1 MQVSLSEVTM
11 RIFRAIIFLLW
22 SASLTLALQFRLAEI
37 PVLKNYLPEKLASAP
52 PLGRFLDP
60 FNGFWQNAE
69 PKKRPTE
76 LKINA
81 QALKD
86 KVEIWLDSRLV
97 PHIFAQNDY
106 DLYFAQGYM
115 IASERL
121 WQMDFL
127 TRFAA
132 GRLSEVLGEK
142 ALEVD
147 RSQRRMGILYSA
159 QRTLANLKDSISK
172 AVLQAYADGVNAYI
186 ASLQPH
192 QYPLEFKIL
201 DYAPEQWSPLK
212 SILMLKYMA
221 YDLSIAYTDDF
232 ANSLAASM
240 FGEKAIDSLF
250 PNVPYRTEP
259 VIPTKTP
266 LDFKPLRKPQKP
278 AKYDSI
284 SRALYQNLKELQ
296 SILQAQ
302 VTGEKVKGSNNWAIG
317 AKKSE
322 TGFPILAGDP
332 HLSLKLPSIW
342 YEMQLISPTCNVY
355 GVTLPGTPTIVI
367 GFNEKIA
374 WSLTNAYTDASDFY
388 QIRFKDDKLD
398 EYWHDN
404 QWKKTLTRKEIIKV
418 RGREKDEVDYIRY
431 THHGAIVLEKPAKLV
446 PNEPNKL
453 YSLEVPFRHALRW
466 TAHDTT
472 TNEVLAFYKLNR
484 ATNYKE
490 FQESFV
496 TFGYPTQVVAY
507 ADADK
512 NIALQVIG
520 KLPLRW
526 SGQGKYIL
534 DGSNSAFEYQ
544 EFIPY
549 AQNPKVLNPE
559 QQFVASANQILVDT
573 LTYPYYLGYEYVSP
587 ERAIR
592 INERLRNTAK
602 FKYEQVRELQ
612 NDVLGVHARELLP
625 QMLLLLD
632 TTQLSK
638 EGQKI
643 HQFLKKWDYL
653 YKADAIGATCFEAWY
668 EELKKAI
675 WADELGS
682 IAHYPAP
689 DQMIRL
695 VLKDTTSHWIDNK
708 NTPEIKETLKMLL
721 QTSFEK
727 AVQTLQSKHQGNDEN
742 WTWARYK
749 GFELKHLL
757 IPNLGVKNLVT
768 SGSKRT
774 VNATSSDHGPSWR
787 MIVLLG
793 GNTPKAYGIYP
804 GGQSGNPGSFY
815 YDNMVENWRLGE
827 LEELIFLKNTQSRNP
842 KILTRILME
851 KN

>member
-1 MQVSLSEVTM
+1 MKV
-11 RIFRAIIFLLW
+11 FRAVIIIFW
-22 SASLTLALQFRLAEI
+22 SAFLAIALQFRLAEI
-37 PVLKNYLPEKLASAP
+37 PFLKNYIPEQLASAP

-69 PKKRPTE
+69 AKKRPTE
-76 LKINA
+76 IKIQVPELKN
-81 QALKD
+81 

-142 ALEVD
+142 ALEID
-147 RSQRRMGILYSA
+147 RSQRRMGILHSA
-159 QRTLANLKDSISK
+159 ERTLANLKDSISK
-172 AVLQAYADGVNAYI
+172 MVLQAYADGVNAYI
-186 ASLQPH
+186 ASLKPH
-192 QYPLEFKIL
+192 QFPLEYKIL

-212 SILMLKYMA
+212 SVLMLKYMA

-240 FGEKAIDSLF
+240 YSEKAIDSLF
-250 PNVPYRTEP
+250 PNTPYRIEP
-259 VIPTKTP
+259 VIPQKTS
-266 LDFKPLRKPQKP
+266 LDFKPLKKSQRPP
-278 AKYDSI
+278 KYDSI
-284 SRALYQNLKELQ
+284 SRALHQNLKELQ
-296 SILQAQ
+296 SLLQAQ
-302 VTGEKVKGSNNWAIG
+302 AAGEKVKGSNNWAVG

-398 EYWHDN
+398 EYWHN
-404 QWKKTLTRKEIIKV
+404 GTWKKTITRKETIKV
-418 RGREKDEVDYIRY
+418 RGREKEVVDYIRY
-431 THHGAIVLEKPAKLV
+431 THHGAIVLESPAKLV
-446 PNEPNKL
+446 AGEPNKL
-453 YSLEVPFRHALRW
+453 YSLEVPYRHALRW

-472 TNEVLAFYKLNR
+472 TNEIIAFYKLNR
-484 ATNYKE
+484 ANNYKE
-490 FQESFV
+490 FQESFI

-507 ADADK
+507 ADVDK

-520 KLPLRW
+520 KIPLRW
-526 SGQGKYIL
+526 NGQGKYIL
-534 DGSNSAFEYQ
+534 DGSNSTYEYQ

-549 AQNPKVLNPE
+549 SQNPKVFNPE
-559 QQFVASANQILVDT
+559 QQYVASANQLIADT

-592 INERLRNTAK
+592 INERLRSWTK
-602 FKYEQVRELQ
+602 VKYEQMRELQ
-612 NDVLGVHARELLP
+612 NDVLGIHARELLP
-625 QMLLLLD
+625 ALLSLLD
-632 TTQLSK
+632 STQISK

-643 HQFLKKWDYL
+643 LQILKKWDYL
-653 YKADAIGATCFEAWY
+653 YKAESLGATCFEAWY
-668 EELKKAI
+668 DELRKAI

-682 IAHYPAP
+682 ISHYPVT
-689 DQMIRL
+689 DQMIRI

-708 NTPEIKETLKMLL
+708 NTKEIKETLKILV
-721 QTSFEK
+721 QESFEK
-727 AVQTLQSKHQGNDEN
+727 ATQILQSKHQGNDEN
-742 WTWARYK
+742 WAWGKYK

-757 IPNLGVKNLVT
+757 IPNLGIKNLMT

-774 VNATSSDHGPSWR
+774 VNATGSDHGPSWR
-787 MIVLLG
+787 MIVMLG
-793 GNTPKAYGIYP
+793 ANTPKAYGIYP

-842 KILTRILME
+842 KILTKIVME
-851 KN
+851 TN

>member
-1 MQVSLSEVTM
+1 MK
-11 RIFRAIIFLLW
+11 IFRAFIFILW
-22 SASLTLALQFRLAEI
+22 SISLTIALQFRLVELPFLKQYI
-37 PVLKNYLPEKLASAP
+37 PEPLASAP

-69 PKKRPTE
+69 AQKRPSDIKIQASK
-76 LKINA
+76 LKE
-81 QALKD
+81 

-142 ALEVD
+142 ALEID

-159 QRTLANLKDSISK
+159 ERTLANLKDSTSQMI
-172 AVLQAYADGVNAYI
+172 LQAYADGVNAYI
-186 ASLQPH
+186 ASLKPH
-192 QYPLEFKIL
+192 QFPLEYKIL
-201 DYAPEQWSPLK
+201 DYSPEAWSPLK
-212 SILMLKYMA
+212 SVLMLKYMA

-232 ANSLAASM
+232 ANSLAAAMYS
-240 FGEKAIDSLF
+240 EKTIDSLF
-250 PNVPYRTEP
+250 PNVPFRLEP
-259 VIPTKTP
+259 VIPQKTP
-266 LDFKPLRKPQKP
+266 LNFKPLKKPQRP
-278 AKYDSI
+278 PKYDSI
-284 SRALYQNLKELQ
+284 SRALHQNLKELQ

-302 VTGEKVKGSNNWAIG
+302 ALNEKAKGSNNWAIS

-374 WSLTNAYTDASDFY
+374 WSLTNAYTDASDFF

-398 EYWHDN
+398 EYWHN
-404 QWKKTLTRKEIIKV
+404 GSWKKTTIRKEIIKV
-418 RGREKDEVDYIRY
+418 RGREKDVVEYIRS
-431 THHGAIVLEKPAKLV
+431 THHGAIVLESPAKLIPKQ
-446 PNEPNKL
+446 PNQL
-453 YSLEVPFRHALRW
+453 YSLELPYRHALRW

-472 TNEVLAFYKLNR
+472 TNEIIAFHKLNR

-490 FQESFV
+490 FQESFL

-507 ADADK
+507 ADTDK
-512 NIALQVIG
+512 NIALQIIG
-520 KLPLRW
+520 KIPLRW
-526 SGQGKYIL
+526 DGQGKYIL
-534 DGSNSAFEYQ
+534 DGSLSTYEYQ

-549 AQNPKVLNPE
+549 SQNPKVLNPE
-559 QQFVASANQILVDT
+559 QQYVASANQIIADT

-592 INERLRNTAK
+592 INECLRSWTK
-602 FKYEQVRELQ
+602 VKYQQMQELQ

-625 QMLLLLD
+625 PMLGLLD
-632 TTQLSK
+632 TTKLSK
-638 EGQKI
+638 EAQAI
-643 HQFLKKWDYL
+643 VQILKQWDYL
-653 YKADAIGATCFEAWY
+653 YKPEATAPTCFEVWL

-682 IAHYPAP
+682 IAHYPP
-689 DQMIRL
+689 TDQLIRI
-695 VLKDTTSHWIDNK
+695 VVKDTTSHWIDNK
-708 NTPEIKETLKMLL
+708 NTQNIKETLKELV
-721 QTSFEK
+721 QESFQK
-727 AVQTLQSKHQGNDEN
+727 AVEILQNKHQGNVEN
-742 WTWARYK
+742 WLWGKYK

-757 IPNLGVKNLVT
+757 IPNLGIKNLIT
-768 SGSKRT
+768 AGSKRT
-774 VNATSSDHGPSWR
+774 VNAISSDHGPSWR
-787 MIVLLG
+787 MIVMLSD
-793 GNTPKAYGIYP
+793 NTPKAYGIYP

-842 KILTRILME
+842 KILSKIVME
-851 KN
+851 K